1 MQHSL
6 FDIEGRKAIVTGGTR
21 GLGYGM
27 AEGLMEAGAEVAIV
41 GTSDKVFEVADG
53 FVKRG
58 FKCHGVKADLGQRKE
73 VFRCFDDCLR
83 SLGGDLDILVTAHGI
98 QRRHSAEV
106 FPENEWDEVINV
118 NLQSVFFLCQRAG
131 QVMLKKGYGKIITIS
146 SMVAWF
152 GGQTVPAY
160 TAAKGAVTQL
170 TKELSNDWI
179 SRGINVNSIAP
190 GYMATK
196 MNEALLDKNNPRYQQ
211 ITERIPA
218 KRWGTGD
225 DMKGT
230 VIFLAS
236 HASDYLGGAIIPVD
250 GGYLVK

>member
-1 MQHSL
+1 MVNAL

-27 AEGLMEAGAEVAIV
+27 AEGLMESGAEVCIV
-41 GTSDKVFEVADG
+41 GTTDKVRDIAAAFRD
-53 FVKRG
+53 KG
-58 FKCHGVKADLGQRKE
+58 FKCHGVKADLGVRAS
-73 VFRCFDDCLR
+73 VFKCFDDCLEA
-83 SLGGDLDILVTAHGI
+83 LGDDLDILVTAHGI

-118 NLQSVFFLCQRAG
+118 NLHSVFFLCQKAA
-131 QVMLKKGYGKIITIS
+131 QVMLKKGYGKIITIA
-146 SMVAWF
+146 SMVSWF

-160 TAAKGAVTQL
+160 TAAKGGVTQL

-190 GYMATK
+190 GYMATE
-196 MNEALLDKNNPRYQQ
+196 MNAALLDKSNPRYQQ

-218 KRWGTGD
+218 HRWGTGE

-230 VIFLAS
+230 VIFLSSWFSCATNFFFS
-236 HASDYLGGAIIPVD
+236 LSESA
-250 GGYLVK
+250 